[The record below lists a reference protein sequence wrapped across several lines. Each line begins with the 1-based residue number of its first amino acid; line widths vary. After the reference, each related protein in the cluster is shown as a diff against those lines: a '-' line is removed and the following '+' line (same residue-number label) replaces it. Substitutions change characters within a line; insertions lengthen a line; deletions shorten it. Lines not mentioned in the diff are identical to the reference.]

1 LSACITR
8 LSSATL
14 THTCWFCELDVS
26 LSARD
31 ITSAIKLDGCV
42 CERGHFVHAI
52 PPYDSFSFYHFPTID
67 FHTTPP
73 TTCYSPHIMHLT
85 LQHWISMCVWIET
98 ILPTVKAVY
107 KPVPPD
113 VKTSLEFFD
122 LLSYVG
128 FLTPDERKKGHSDIR
143 YLDRLENL
151 SQMDLRAGIHSLIQR
166 GNVCLPD
173 KLFRRLDSAASS
185 ASASSTATPR
195 RPAARITTDPSQV
208 SARMCTFRDWT
219 TAHALPTN

>member
-1 LSACITR
+1 MPISEWDLASAVR
-8 LSSATL
+8 LDA
-14 THTCWFCELDVS
+14 
-26 LSARD
+26 
-31 ITSAIKLDGCV
+31 CV
-42 CERGHFVHAI
+42 RETGAHVHA
-52 PPYDSFSFYHFPTID
+52 PNPYNSYTFYHFPTID
-67 FHTTPP
+67 LHTTPP
-73 TTCYSPHIMHLT
+73 TTCYSPHSMHLT
-85 LQHWISMCVWIET
+85 LLHWISMCVWIET

-113 VKTSLEFFD
+113 VKTSIEFFD

-219 TAHALPTN
+219 TAHALLTN